1 MAPPNGDAEGRAGR
15 TANHH
20 DEDQDVS
27 TVHEDREAFALLD
40 EAIDAVF
47 AIAHDDDTDQSAVPV
62 DAVLIVGVQAVD
74 NAGDRLGHVE
84 VYPRAGTQPA
94 DTTRWLVAEA
104 GRLLDL
110 AAADGDDQP

>member
-20 DEDQDVS
+20 DDEDQDVS

-40 EAIDAVF
+40 EAIDAAF
-47 AIAHDDDTDQSAVPV
+47 AIAHDDDTDQNTVPV

-84 VYPRAGTQPA
+84 VYPRAGSQPA
-94 DTTRWLVAEA
+94 NITRLVAEA
-104 GRLLDL
+104 GQLLDL